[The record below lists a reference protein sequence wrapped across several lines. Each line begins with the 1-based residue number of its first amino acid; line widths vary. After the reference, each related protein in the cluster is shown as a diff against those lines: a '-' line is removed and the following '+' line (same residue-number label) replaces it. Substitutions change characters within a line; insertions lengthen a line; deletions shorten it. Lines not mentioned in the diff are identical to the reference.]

1 MPPRNERPDKKDSR
15 REILPAGPGPWRM
28 CQISRKRCHPSALI
42 RLMAAP
48 AQEQASGVAAS
59 AIIVDIWGRGGGRGC
74 WLLPDA
80 KILAAAEARAGQLAK
95 QLRAPG
101 ARLSGL
107 ALQVRRAAEER
118 MMVRLREA
126 ARAGRCRSGATSL
139 STLPAGEAKL
149 WLVAA
154 DAGAGIRAQIRQ
166 RIATGDG
173 TIFIEAP
180 LDRAALGRM
189 IGCGPRA
196 ATGICAGKA
205 AEDILRWLPQ
215 LVELR

>member
-1 MPPRNERPDKKDSR
+1 MPPKRAATEKREAR

-28 CQISRKRCHPSALI
+28 CLISRKRCHPSALI
-42 RLMAAP
+42 RLMAVP
-48 AQEQASGVAAS
+48 AQAGGAA
-59 AIIVDIWGRGGGRGC
+59 APVIIVDTWGRGGGRGC
-74 WLLPDA
+74 WLSPDA
-80 KILAAAEARAGQLAK
+80 KILAAAEARAGQVAK

-118 MMVRLREA
+118 TMVRLREA
-126 ARAGRCRSGATSL
+126 SRAGQCRSGAMAL

-149 WLVAA
+149 WLVAS

-166 RIATGDG
+166 RVADGDG

-189 IGCGPRA
+189 IGCGPRSA
-196 ATGICAGKA
+196 AGICGGKA